1 MHEVDSLCPGCLPA
15 NCQLYECGPLGK
27 PTFGCPARWLTPRLS
42 VCDLSRTTQ
51 LVGWLWE
58 EPNTILP
65 LGFRAACYSTVAEW
79 DAWEPRS
86 RFSDFT
92 VWALQASKRKRW
104 AKLKR
109 MISLLRVLRI
119 EFYSQHQEII
129 LLSTAGAGPAAKST
143 CCSCRGPGFYCQPLY
158 HEVIHLELQLQ
169 GIQYSLSSGLLRY
182 QNIPCHT
189 NIQTHI
195 NQNQT
200 NNKSQP
206 GVVAHAFD
214 SSSPEAETAILWGQD
229 QPGLLHTLRPCLKLI
244 SKV

>member
-143 CCSCRGPGFYCQPLY
+143 CCSCRGPGLGPQHPHC
-158 HEVIHLELQLQ
+158 
-169 GIQYSLSSGLLRY
+169 
-182 QNIPCHT
+182 
-189 NIQTHI
+189 
-195 NQNQT
+195 
-200 NNKSQP
+200 
-206 GVVAHAFD
+206 
-214 SSSPEAETAILWGQD
+214 SSPYIAPVPGD
-229 QPGLLHTLRPCLKLI
+229 QALSCGFHGHQAHMQCTYNICIQMLSYVHKI
-244 SKV
+244 KNK